1 MANKPYRW
9 FETLVKVVSLVSLS
23 LIYGCAAQ
31 SALKGEPGI
40 DITSVKPGLS
50 RAQVEAIVQRSTDRE
65 WTTPLGVRYRIYT
78 YSAGVPPSAFN
89 ALGNL
94 AATIATLGLVDLYAA
109 ATTGDGNVDHMPK
122 KYVFRELAVS
132 YDSNDRVIGVFD
144 GIDSKTQLPAD
155 GRMPAK

>member
-1 MANKPYRW
+1 MAHRPYRW
-9 FETLVKVVSLVSLS
+9 FETLIKVATLVFLL

-31 SALKGEPGI
+31 SALKGEPGL

-50 RAQVEAIVQRSTDRE
+50 QAQVEAIVGRTTDRE

-78 YSAGVPPSAFN
+78 YSAGVPPSVYN
-89 ALGNL
+89 AIGNL
-94 AATIATLGLVDLYAA
+94 AAEIATLGLMNLYAA
-109 ATTGDGNVDHMPK
+109 ATTGDGNVEYMDK
-122 KYVFRELAVS
+122 EYVFRELAVS
-132 YDSNDRVIGVFD
+132 YDRNDRVIGVFD